1 MQDQERENDSD
12 TAFYAPGEEI
22 IAKALAEIPPIWY
35 NKGNR
40 SPKKEN
46 EMRNPMMPDYMFRAF
61 DEITPAFL
69 ASLGVNAI
77 LADIDN
83 TLAPYEQPEPDERIK
98 GWIASL
104 AEAGIGIAFVSNN
117 DWERVELFN
126 RTLGVPAYAKSG
138 KPFKKNLVK
147 AMNDLGGTLETT
159 VMLGDQLLTDALAG
173 HNLGVRCLIVPPIR
187 DKKNAF
193 FRFKRWL
200 EKPVVK
206 RFKRRNGIEW

>member
-1 MQDQERENDSD
+1 M
-12 TAFYAPGEEI
+12 
-22 IAKALAEIPPIWY
+22 K
-35 NKGNR
+35 
-40 SPKKEN
+40 
-46 EMRNPMMPDYMFRAF
+46 NPMMPDYMFRTF

-69 ASLGVNAI
+69 RELGVKAI

-147 AMNDLGGTLETT
+147 AMNDLGGTLDTT

-173 HNLGVRCLIVPPIR
+173 HNLGVKCLIVPPIR

-200 EKPVVK
+200 EKPVVRK
-206 RFKRRNGIEW
+206 FKKRNGIEW

>member
-1 MQDQERENDSD
+1 
-12 TAFYAPGEEI
+12 
-22 IAKALAEIPPIWY
+22 
-35 NKGNR
+35 
-40 SPKKEN
+40 
-46 EMRNPMMPDYMFRAF
+46 MRNPMMPDYMFRAF

-69 ASLGVNAI
+69 ASLGVKAI

-83 TLAPYEQPEPDERIK
+83 TLAPYEQPEPDQRIK

-126 RTLGVPAYAKSG
+126 RTLGIPAYAKSG

-147 AMNDLGGTLETT
+147 AMNDLGGTLNTT

-173 HNLGVRCLIVPPIR
+173 HNLGVKCLIVPPIR

-206 RFKRRNGIEW
+206 KFKKRNGIEW

>member
-1 MQDQERENDSD
+1 
-12 TAFYAPGEEI
+12 
-22 IAKALAEIPPIWY
+22 
-35 NKGNR
+35 
-40 SPKKEN
+40 
-46 EMRNPMMPDYMFRAF
+46 MRNPMMPDYMFRAF

-69 ASLGVNAI
+69 ASLGVKAI

-173 HNLGVRCLIVPPIR
+173 HNLGVKCLIVPPIR

-193 FRFKRWL
+193 FKFKRWL
-200 EKPVVK
+200 EKPVVR

>member
-1 MQDQERENDSD
+1 
-12 TAFYAPGEEI
+12 
-22 IAKALAEIPPIWY
+22 
-35 NKGNR
+35 
-40 SPKKEN
+40 
-46 EMRNPMMPDYMFRAF
+46 MRNPMMPDYMFRAF

-69 ASLGVNAI
+69 ASLGVKAI

-117 DWERVELFN
+117 NWERVELFN

-147 AMNDLGGTLETT
+147 AMNDLGGTPETT

-173 HNLGVRCLIVPPIR
+173 HNLGVKCLIVPPIR

-200 EKPVVK
+200 EKPVVRK
-206 RFKRRNGIEW
+206 FKRRNGIKW

>member
-1 MQDQERENDSD
+1 
-12 TAFYAPGEEI
+12 
-22 IAKALAEIPPIWY
+22 
-35 NKGNR
+35 
-40 SPKKEN
+40 
-46 EMRNPMMPDYMFRAF
+46 MRNPMMPDYMFRAF

-69 ASLGVNAI
+69 RELGVKAI

-173 HNLGVRCLIVPPIR
+173 HNLGVKCLIVPPIR

-200 EKPVVK
+200 EKPVVR

>member
-1 MQDQERENDSD
+1 
-12 TAFYAPGEEI
+12 
-22 IAKALAEIPPIWY
+22 
-35 NKGNR
+35 
-40 SPKKEN
+40 
-46 EMRNPMMPDYMFRAF
+46 MRNPMMPDYMFRAF

-69 ASLGVNAI
+69 ASLGVKAI

-173 HNLGVRCLIVPPIR
+173 HNLGVKCLIVPPIR

-193 FRFKRWL
+193 FKFKRWL
-200 EKPVVK
+200 EKPVVRK
-206 RFKRRNGIEW
+206 FKKRNGIEW

>member
-1 MQDQERENDSD
+1 M
-12 TAFYAPGEEI
+12 
-22 IAKALAEIPPIWY
+22 K
-35 NKGNR
+35 
-40 SPKKEN
+40 
-46 EMRNPMMPDYMFRAF
+46 NPLMPDYMFRTF

-69 ASLGVNAI
+69 TSLGVKAI

-83 TLAPYEQPEPDERIK
+83 TLAPYEQPEPDGRIK

-117 DWERVELFN
+117 DWERVNRFN
-126 RTLGVPAYAKSG
+126 ATLGAPAYAKSG
-138 KPFKKNLVK
+138 KPFKKNLVR

-173 HNLGVRCLIVPPIR
+173 HNLGVKCIIVPPIR

-206 RFKRRNGIEW
+206 KFKKRNGIEW

>member
-1 MQDQERENDSD
+1 M
-12 TAFYAPGEEI
+12 
-22 IAKALAEIPPIWY
+22 K
-35 NKGNR
+35 
-40 SPKKEN
+40 SPL
-46 EMRNPMMPDYMFRAF
+46 MPDYMFPAF

-69 ASLGVNAI
+69 RGLGVRAV

-83 TLAPYEQPEPDERIK
+83 TLAPYEQAEPDDRIR

-147 AMNDLGGTLETT
+147 AMNDLGGTRETT

-173 HNLGVRCLIVPPIR
+173 HNLGVKCLIVPPIR

-193 FRFKRWL
+193 FKFKRWL
-200 EKPVVK
+200 EKPTVK
-206 RFKRRNGIEW
+206 KFKKKNGIEW

>member
-1 MQDQERENDSD
+1 
-12 TAFYAPGEEI
+12 
-22 IAKALAEIPPIWY
+22 
-35 NKGNR
+35 
-40 SPKKEN
+40 
-46 EMRNPMMPDYMFRAF
+46 MRNPMMPDYMFRAF

-69 ASLGVNAI
+69 TGLGITAV

-117 DWERVELFN
+117 DWERVNLFN
-126 RTLGVPAYAKSG
+126 ATLGVPAYAKSG
-138 KPFKKNLVK
+138 KPFKKNLVR
-147 AMNDLGGTLETT
+147 AMKELGGTLETT
-159 VMLGDQLLTDALAG
+159 VTLGDQLLTDALAG
-173 HNLGVRCLIVPPIR
+173 HNLGVKCLIVPPIR

-200 EKPVVK
+200 EKPTVR
-206 RFKRRNGIEW
+206 RFKRKNGIEW

>member
-1 MQDQERENDSD
+1 
-12 TAFYAPGEEI
+12 
-22 IAKALAEIPPIWY
+22 
-35 NKGNR
+35 
-40 SPKKEN
+40 
-46 EMRNPMMPDYMFRAF
+46 MRNPMMPDYMFRAF

-69 ASLGVNAI
+69 ASLGVKAI

-147 AMNDLGGTLETT
+147 AMNDLGGTLDTT

-173 HNLGVRCLIVPPIR
+173 HNLGVKCLIVPPIR

-193 FRFKRWL
+193 FKFKRWL
-200 EKPVVK
+200 EKPVVR
-206 RFKRRNGIEW
+206 RFKRRNGIGW

>member
-1 MQDQERENDSD
+1 M
-12 TAFYAPGEEI
+12 
-22 IAKALAEIPPIWY
+22 K
-35 NKGNR
+35 
-40 SPKKEN
+40 
-46 EMRNPMMPDYMFRAF
+46 NPLMPDYMFRTF

-69 ASLGVNAI
+69 TSLGVKAI

-83 TLAPYEQPEPDERIK
+83 TLAPYEQPEPDGRIK

-117 DWERVELFN
+117 DWERVNRFN
-126 RTLGVPAYAKSG
+126 ATLGAPAYAKSG
-138 KPFKKNLVK
+138 KPFKKNLVR

-173 HNLGVRCLIVPPIR
+173 HNLGVKCLIVPPIR

-206 RFKRRNGIEW
+206 KFKRRNGIEW

>member
-1 MQDQERENDSD
+1 M
-12 TAFYAPGEEI
+12 
-22 IAKALAEIPPIWY
+22 K
-35 NKGNR
+35 
-40 SPKKEN
+40 
-46 EMRNPMMPDYMFRAF
+46 NPMMPDYMFRTF

-69 ASLGVNAI
+69 QELGVRAI

-117 DWERVELFN
+117 DWERVNLFN

-138 KPFKKNLVK
+138 KPFKKNLVR
-147 AMNDLGGTLETT
+147 AMNDLGGTLDTT

-173 HNLGVRCLIVPPIR
+173 HNLGVKCLIVPPIR

-206 RFKRRNGIEW
+206 KFKRRNGIEW

>member
-1 MQDQERENDSD
+1 M
-12 TAFYAPGEEI
+12 
-22 IAKALAEIPPIWY
+22 K
-35 NKGNR
+35 
-40 SPKKEN
+40 
-46 EMRNPMMPDYMFRAF
+46 NPMMPDYMFRTF

-69 ASLGVNAI
+69 RELGVKAI

-83 TLAPYEQPEPDERIK
+83 TLAPYEQPEPDQRIK
-98 GWIASL
+98 GWINSL

-173 HNLGVRCLIVPPIR
+173 HNLGVKCLIVPPIR

-193 FRFKRWL
+193 FKFKRWL

-206 RFKRRNGIEW
+206 KFKRRNGIEW

>member
-1 MQDQERENDSD
+1 
-12 TAFYAPGEEI
+12 
-22 IAKALAEIPPIWY
+22 
-35 NKGNR
+35 
-40 SPKKEN
+40 
-46 EMRNPMMPDYMFRAF
+46 MRNPMMPDYMFRAF

-69 ASLGVNAI
+69 ASLGVKAI

-173 HNLGVRCLIVPPIR
+173 HNLGVKCLIVPPIR

-200 EKPVVK
+200 EKPVVRK
-206 RFKRRNGIEW
+206 FKKRNGIEW

>member
-1 MQDQERENDSD
+1 
-12 TAFYAPGEEI
+12 
-22 IAKALAEIPPIWY
+22 
-35 NKGNR
+35 
-40 SPKKEN
+40 
-46 EMRNPMMPDYMFRAF
+46 MRNPMMPDYMFRTF

-69 ASLGVNAI
+69 TSLGVKAI

-83 TLAPYEQPEPDERIK
+83 TLAPYEQAEPDERIK

-147 AMNDLGGTLETT
+147 AMNDLGGTLDTT

-173 HNLGVRCLIVPPIR
+173 HNLGVKCLIVPPIR

-200 EKPVVK
+200 EKPVVR